1 MEIIGRNSE
10 KTLMESLL
18 NSSKSEF
25 LAVYGRRRIGKTY
38 LIKNVYAKNI
48 AFEFTGTQ
56 NATLNNQLFKFSEK
70 INAYFPEQTT
80 TQEQPK
86 SWSEGFS
93 LLKKC
98 LLKSSSEKRVIF
110 FDELP
115 WIAGKRSN
123 FLEEL
128 AYWWND
134 WASDQNFVVVVC
146 GSAASWMLTK
156 VINHKGGL
164 HNRVTKRLNLK
175 PFTLA
180 ETKLYLQN
188 LGVNWDNYQTIQF
201 YMAVGGVPTYLNE
214 AQAGETVTQTIDRIF
229 FGNDHFMQTEFHSL
243 YAALFEGY
251 QSHINIIRAL
261 SEKWQGL
268 SRSELIKITKLSDG
282 GGLSQILIELE
293 ASSFISKL
301 LPIGKKQK
309 EALYRLSDEYSL
321 FYLKFIEKKSRNA
334 KHEWL
339 KIAQTDV
346 YKIWCGYA
354 FENVCIRHVDAIKTA
369 LGISGIYTEVS
380 SYWYKGD
387 DTESGFQIDL
397 LIDRADNAINICEM
411 KFVNDDFRMTQSYS
425 TQLRQR
431 REAFR
436 RVSKTKKMLFNTL
449 ITTYGLKN
457 AENSAQID
465 HVLTIGKL
473 FELGEF

>member
-10 KTLMESLL
+10 KALMKSLL
-18 NSSKSEF
+18 NSPKSEF

-38 LIKNVYAKNI
+38 LIKNIYAENI

-56 NATLNNQLFKFSEK
+56 NASLNNQLFKFFEK
-70 INAYFPEQTT
+70 FNAYFPEQIEA
-80 TQEQPK
+80 EQPK
-86 SWSEGFS
+86 TWSEGFS

-98 LLKSSSEKRVIF
+98 LMKSPEKKVIF

-134 WASDQNFVVVVC
+134 WASEQNLVVVVC

-188 LGVNWDNYQTIQF
+188 LGVNWDNYQITQF

-214 AQAGETVTQTIDRIF
+214 AQAGETVTQTLDRIF

-251 QSHINIIRAL
+251 QNHINIIRAL
-261 SEKWQGL
+261 AEKWQGL
-268 SRSELIKITKLSDG
+268 SRSEIIKSAKLADG
-282 GGLSQILIELE
+282 GGLSQILSELE
-293 ASSFISKL
+293 ASSFITKL
-301 LPIGKKQK
+301 SPMGKKQK
-309 EALYRLSDEYSL
+309 DALYRLSDEYSL
-321 FYLKFIEKKSRNA
+321 FYLKFIEKKSKSA

-339 KIAQTDV
+339 KIAQTDA

-354 FENVCIRHVDAIKTA
+354 FENVCIRHVEAIKTA
-369 LGISGIYTEVS
+369 LGISGIYTEIS
-380 SYWYKGD
+380 SYWHKGD
-387 DTESGFQIDL
+387 ERETGFQIDL

-411 KFVNDDFRMTQSYS
+411 KFVNDDFRITEPYA
-425 TQLRQR
+425 TQLRRR

-436 RVSKTKKMLFNTL
+436 NVSKTKKMLFNTL

-457 AENSAQID
+457 AESLGQID
-465 HVLTIGKL
+465 HVLTVERL
-473 FELGEF
+473 FGLGEF

>member
-10 KTLMESLL
+10 KAFMESLL
-18 NSSKSEF
+18 NSPKSEL

-38 LIKNVYAKNI
+38 LIKNVYTENI

-70 INAYFPEQTT
+70 INVYFPDQTT

-98 LLKSSSEKRVIF
+98 LLKSSFEKRVIL

-134 WASDQNFVVVVC
+134 WASDQNLVVVVC

-201 YMAVGGVPTYLNE
+201 YMSVGGVPTYLNE

-309 EALYRLSDEYSL
+309 DALYRLSDEYSL

-334 KHEWL
+334 KNEWL
-339 KIAQTDV
+339 KIAQTDA

-411 KFVNDDFRMTQSYS
+411 KFVNDDFRMTESYS

-449 ITTYGLKN
+449 ITTYGIKN
-457 AENSAQID
+457 ADNSAQID
-465 HVLTIGKL
+465 HVLTIEKL
-473 FELGEF
+473 FKLGEF

>member
-10 KTLMESLL
+10 KALMKGLL
-18 NSSKSEF
+18 NSPKSEL

-38 LIKNVYAKNI
+38 LIKNVYAENI

-70 INAYFPEQTT
+70 INVYFPEQTT
-80 TQEQPK
+80 MQEQPK

-134 WASDQNFVVVVC
+134 WASDQNLVVIVC

-188 LGVNWDNYQTIQF
+188 LGVNWDYYQTIQF

-229 FGNDHFMQTEFHSL
+229 FGNDHFMLTEFHSL

-251 QSHINIIRAL
+251 QNHINIIRAL

-282 GGLSQILIELE
+282 GGLSQILSELE

-309 EALYRLSDEYSL
+309 DALYRLSDEYSL
-321 FYLKFIEKKSRNA
+321 FYLKFIEKKSRNS

-339 KIAQTDV
+339 KIAQTDA

-354 FENVCIRHVDAIKTA
+354 FENVCIRHAEAIKTA

-387 DTESGFQIDL
+387 DNESGFQIDL

-411 KFVNDDFRMTQSYS
+411 KFVNDDFRMTESYS

-465 HVLTIGKL
+465 HVLTIEKL

>member
-10 KTLMESLL
+10 KALMESLL
-18 NSSKSEF
+18 NSSKSEL

-38 LIKNVYAKNI
+38 LIKNVYAENI

-56 NATLNNQLFKFSEK
+56 NATLNNQLVKFSEK
-70 INAYFPEQTT
+70 INVYFLEQTT

-134 WASDQNFVVVVC
+134 WASDQNLVVVVC

-180 ETKLYLQN
+180 ETKLYLHN

-229 FGNDHFMQTEFHSL
+229 FGDDHFMQTEFHSL

-261 SEKWQGL
+261 SVKWQGL

-282 GGLSQILIELE
+282 GGLSQILSELE

-309 EALYRLSDEYSL
+309 DALYRLSDEYSL
-321 FYLKFIEKKSRNA
+321 FYLKFIERKSRNA
-334 KHEWL
+334 KNEWL
-339 KIAQTDV
+339 KIAQTDA

-354 FENVCIRHVDAIKTA
+354 FENVCIRHVDAIKMA

-411 KFVNDDFRMTQSYS
+411 KFVNDDFRMTESYS

-449 ITTYGLKN
+449 ITTYGIKN
-457 AENSAQID
+457 ADNSAQID
-465 HVLTIGKL
+465 HVLTIEKL